1 MKRIVYL
8 ISMFACL
15 LFASCEKEMPGMT
28 ETVDLA
34 GQWYVQ
40 VDYVDG
46 EDVYEDYYGI
56 GRILMLTYNTSANKA
71 DEMIIDD
78 LGNFWEF
85 KVKVGCDVEK
95 RSFSADAAGNL
106 VAGYED
112 LICKVSNGKVV
123 VDGTETPSGQKADY
137 IEFYIEFS
145 DDEPGVMYKIS
156 GWRYTGFV
164 NDD

>member
-1 MKRIVYL
+1 
-8 ISMFACL
+8 MFACL

-46 EDVYEDYYGI
+46 EDVYEDFYGI

-85 KVKVGCDVEK
+85 KVKVSLQMLPEI
-95 RSFSADAAGNL
+95 SW
-106 VAGYED
+106 
-112 LICKVSNGKVV
+112 
-123 VDGTETPSGQKADY
+123 Q
-137 IEFYIEFS
+137 
-145 DDEPGVMYKIS
+145 VMKIS
-156 GWRYTGFV
+156 FARSATAR
-164 NDD
+164 

>member
-1 MKRIVYL
+1 
-8 ISMFACL
+8 
-15 LFASCEKEMPGMT
+15 
-28 ETVDLA
+28 
-34 GQWYVQ
+34 
-40 VDYVDG
+40 
-46 EDVYEDYYGI
+46 
-56 GRILMLTYNTSANKA
+56 MLTYNTSANKA

-106 VAGYED
+106 VEDYED

-145 DDEPGVMYKIS
+145 DDDPGAVYKIS
-156 GWRYTGFV
+156 GWRYTGFE